1 MQLLL
6 VVLGVVGARVAREAG
21 GVECEESGL
30 QTMQADFNN
39 CAVELSYKFEAE
51 REGENEEDA
60 LCELISETV
69 GECGQIWDRCHSPDE
84 VRRLKDTQLEALML
98 QHSEV
103 SQDKCK
109 VVVEYLAS
117 GRQEANRKGMRC
129 SDGQSLAAQRKFGSC
144 SHDIA
149 DQTYNKLGEE
159 DYADEQEEG
168 ETRTEEENLKEMAE
182 TAEVLCDTLG
192 NIGKTCMQELQA
204 CFRREDVVR
213 TTTNHLE
220 SMKTFLIG
228 IAGDKV
234 APDALD
240 SCNAAADIDFGPEE
254 EEGDGEEDYD
264 YKDYEESEEVSS
276 VVKEEIKAVIQKTL
290 SDEKKEQ
297 QQDEPKKPPP
307 PKKLVVKNS
316 GNWSEKNT
324 GSIVLLLAVITFSQL
339 TG

>member
-21 GVECEESGL
+21 VECEEEGL

-51 REGENEEDA
+51 REGENEEEA
-60 LCELISETV
+60 LCQLISETV
-69 GECGQIWDRCHSPDE
+69 GECGQIWERCHSPEE

-98 QHSEV
+98 QHNEV
-103 SQDKCK
+103 SQDDCQ
-109 VVVEYLAS
+109 VVVEYLFS

-149 DQTYNKLGEE
+149 DQTYTKLGEE
-159 DYADEQEEG
+159 DYADEQEG
-168 ETRTEEENLKEMAE
+168 ETGTEEDNSKDFAE

-192 NIGKTCMQELQA
+192 NIGKTCMKELQA

-234 APDALD
+234 APDGLD

-254 EEGDGEEDYD
+254 EEGDGDEDYD
-264 YKDYEESEEVSS
+264 YRDYEESEEEVSS
-276 VVKEEIKAVIQKTL
+276 VAKEEIKAVIQKTL
-290 SDEKKEQ
+290 SEEKREQ

-316 GNWSEKNT
+316 GNWSERNS
-324 GSIVLLLAVITFSQL
+324 GSIVLLLAVITFRQL

>member
-30 QTMQADFNN
+30 QTMQSDFNN

-69 GECGQIWDRCHSPDE
+69 GECGQIWERCHSPDE

-103 SQDKCK
+103 NQEKCQ
-109 VVVEYLAS
+109 VVVDYLAS

-144 SHDIA
+144 SHVIA
-149 DQTYNKLGEE
+149 DETYTKLGEE
-159 DYADEQEEG
+159 EYADEQEEG
-168 ETRTEEENLKEMAE
+168 GASGTEEEKAE
-182 TAEVLCDTLG
+182 TAKVLCDTLA
-192 NIGKTCMQELQA
+192 NIGKTCMKELQA
-204 CFRREDVVR
+204 CFRRDDVER

-234 APDALD
+234 APDGLD
-240 SCNAAADIDFGPEE
+240 SCDAAADIDFGPEE
-254 EEGDGEEDYD
+254 EEGEDGEEDYD
-264 YKDYEESEEVSS
+264 YKDYDESEEVSS
-276 VVKEEIKAVIQKTL
+276 VAKEEIKAVIQKTL
-290 SDEKKEQ
+290 SEEKHEQ
-297 QQDEPKKPPP
+297 QQDEPKKSPP

-324 GSIVLLLAVITFSQL
+324 GSFVLLLAVITFRQL